1 MTVNGLDHDLQ
12 QRRVLYQNGAG
23 ELTGEYAALVV
34 PLRAAGAFIAVT
46 HVHGGQQRRFHA
58 GNDGATVDK
67 AHHSVLIEIRVA
79 VNVLHEPLFVLNGS
93 EAGQPQ
99 TLVYFSGVVGDRL
112 AQQLHG
118 VPGEQHGHACVRR
131 RFYSIPQLG
140 EIQESR
146 LLRPLCPRAHVDKV
160 RMGQIGVSAKLH
172 PLHRDGIAHGLQR
185 PLQNGHVG
193 IASVKAHEI
202 RIEVQNSDFHG
213 LALLFHVRQVQQL
226 VPVGEAGDHI
236 QILAALRLDGCRRVG
251 NSGNDLPVLYAG
263 EGEPLRQ
270 IVAV

>member
-1 MTVNGLDHDLQ
+1 MIS
-12 QRRVLYQNGAG
+12 
-23 ELTGEYAALVV
+23 
-34 PLRAAGAFIAVT
+34 LRAAGSLVAVA
-46 HVHGGQQRRFHA
+46 HVHGSQQRRLHA
-58 GNDGATVDK
+58 GNDRTAVDE
-67 AHHSVLIEIRVA
+67 AHHCVLIEVRVA
-79 VNVLHEPLFVLNGS
+79 VNVLHEPLFVLDGS
-93 EAGQPQ
+93 EVRQSQ
-99 TLVYFSGVVGDRL
+99 SFVHLSGVIGDGL

-131 RFYSIPQLG
+131 RFYSISQLG
-140 EIQESR
+140 KIQESR
-146 LLRPLCPRAHVDKV
+146 LLRPLCTCAHVDKV

-226 VPVGEAGDHI
+226 VPIGEAGDHI